1 MEYTVI
7 INDRSYDLP
16 KKTIDV
22 VDKVDTILKV
32 DASNL
37 SVRQKYEKLHRF
49 TKEIL
54 GEDNTKEILGS
65 DNLSAVDLSELTL
78 TVRMIID
85 AYDKPISDYESEK
98 RMRSLDSLPID
109 KIASLSKAAENIIS
123 FSPKN

>member
-7 INDRSYDLP
+7 INNISYDLP

-37 SVRQKYEKLHRF
+37 NVRQKYEKLHRF
-49 TKEIL
+49 TKDIL
-54 GEDNTKEILGS
+54 GDDNTKEILGS
-65 DNLSAVDLSELTL
+65 ENLSDVDLSELTL

-85 AYDKPISDYESEK
+85 AYDKPISDYDYEK
-98 RMRSLDSLPID
+98 RNRSLESLPIE
-109 KIASLSKAAENIIS
+109 KIASLSKAVESIAS
-123 FSPKN
+123 LSPNK

>member
-22 VDKVDTILKV
+22 VDKVDAILKV

-37 SVRQKYEKLHRF
+37 SPRQKYEKLHRF